1 MKTLANNLDK
11 TEILTRLDKLSIN
24 APRQWGKMNINQMLC
39 HLSDSFD
46 AIMGN
51 KKFTPADNIFTRT
64 FVKWLALKVPIA
76 WPKGIQTR
84 PELDQEKGG
93 TKPHEFNQDRDRLKE
108 LTEKFSNTKDTSNWQ
123 HPIFGKMSSEE
134 WQRWGY
140 LHMDHH
146 FRQFNS

>member
-1 MKTLANNLDK
+1 M
-11 TEILTRLDKLSIN
+11 S
-24 APRQWGKMNINQMLC
+24 INQMLC

-64 FVKWLALKVPIA
+64 FVKWLALKAPIA

-93 TKPHEFNQDRDRLKE
+93 TKPHEFNRDRDRLKE
-108 LTEKFSNTKDTSNWQ
+108 LTEKFSKTKDVSNWR